1 MSIISIHSGDNSD
14 SVAKEFA
21 TKVADYMDN
30 SGNADAPKPMIPLE
44 NIFRL
49 LEMFRC
55 DSYADEP
62 WSGVLVMGDHEPK
75 AVLERKSGYWN
86 DKITVA
92 LRSSLNDVYPGTP
105 KDQVVDQLQDCI
117 RKLAKG
123 LPVSR
128 AESQN
133 AQVFFNR
140 FCELV

>member
-1 MSIISIHSGDNSD
+1 MSIISIHSSDNSN

-21 TKVADYMDN
+21 SIVADYMDDN
-30 SGNADAPKPMIPLE
+30 DNAAAQKSMVPLE
-44 NIFRL
+44 NLYRL

-62 WSGVLVMGDHEPK
+62 RSGVLVLGDHEPK
-75 AVLERKSGYWN
+75 AALERKPGYWN

-92 LRSSLNDVYPGTP
+92 LRGSLSEVYPGTP
-105 KDQVVDQLQDCI
+105 KDQALDQLQDCI
-117 RKLAKG
+117 RTVAKG
-123 LPVSR
+123 LPLPQ
-128 AESQN
+128 AQSQR